1 MTRYL
6 FSHVFILLFAVT
18 ASCQTKIPLTNIREG
33 DVVFQSNIS
42 PQCEA
47 IRQATHSVWTH
58 CGMVFKQDGKLYVY
72 EAIEPVTYTELEE
85 WAARSPKHFVVKR
98 LKDTTVLTS
107 AVIDKMVTA
116 GRKYKGKHYDSYFE
130 WSDDRIYCSELVWK
144 IYKEGA
150 GLELG
155 EPKPL
160 GSYDL
165 SSEIVKK
172 TMEQRYGKN
181 IPLAEKM
188 IAPSG
193 IYESNLLKTVYEAK

>member
-1 MTRYL
+1 MMKCL
-6 FSHVFILLFAVT
+6 FSHALILFCAVT
-18 ASCQTKIPLTNIREG
+18 ASCQSKIPFKDIREG

-72 EAIEPVTYTELEE
+72 EAIEPVTYTPLED
-85 WAARSPKHFVVKR
+85 WAARSPQHFVVKR

-107 AVIDKMVTA
+107 AMINKMAMA

-144 IYKEGA
+144 IYKEGT

-160 GSYDL
+160 RSYDL
-165 SSEIVKK
+165 SSEIVKR
-172 TMEQRYGKN
+172 TMEQRYGNN
-181 IPLAEKM
+181 IPLTEKM
-188 IAPSG
+188 IAPSS
-193 IYESNLLKTVYEAK
+193 IYASTLLKTIYEAK